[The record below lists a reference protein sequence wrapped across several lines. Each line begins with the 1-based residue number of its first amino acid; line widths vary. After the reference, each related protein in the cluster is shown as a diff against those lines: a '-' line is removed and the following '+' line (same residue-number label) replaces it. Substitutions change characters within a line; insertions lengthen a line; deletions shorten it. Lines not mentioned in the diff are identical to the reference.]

1 MENLNY
7 ELVTKEYR
15 SNIDCR
21 IIVTDRDN
29 DEVVFNWQFYADLD
43 WLDND
48 DLDEIKEDI
57 DKLEKYC
64 NDNNKNWIQ
73 DMMSNVFDWNCIA
86 LDYIDFAN

>member
-43 WLDND
+43 WLDSD
-48 DLDEIKEDI
+48 GRDEVKKDI